1 MTNKIAEIEKIYI
14 IPEFVKLNPEK
25 YQDELTEIYNK
36 IIAHCKNKDLSDSS
50 KKMVIE
56 GFIGLLKEKE

>member
-25 YQDELTEIYNK
+25 ISGRAYRNL
-36 IIAHCKNKDLSDSS
+36 
-50 KKMVIE
+50 
-56 GFIGLLKEKE
+56 